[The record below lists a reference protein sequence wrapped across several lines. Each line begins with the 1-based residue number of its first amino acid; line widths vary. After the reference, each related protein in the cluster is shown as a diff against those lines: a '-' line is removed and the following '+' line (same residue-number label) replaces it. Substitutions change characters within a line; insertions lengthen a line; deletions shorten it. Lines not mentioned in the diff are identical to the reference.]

1 MYCKLMVED
10 IQEKKI
16 VLLLN
21 TIIQTVTEGRS

>member
-1 MYCKLMVED
+1 MYRKLMVED

-16 VLLLN
+16 VVLLN